1 MSINTDYEAF
11 VRKHSQPFVDLNYA
25 IVALNGEAGE
35 VAEWHKKVNL
45 RGKPKGLTDTDLLGE
60 LGDVLWY
67 LTAICINKGWT
78 LEDVMSFNQLKLN
91 NRVAETRRVTE
102 VG

>member
-1 MSINTDYEAF
+1 MTPNTEYEQF
-11 VRKHSQPFVDLNYA
+11 VVKNTGSFLDLNYC

-45 RGKPKGLTDTDLLGE
+45 RGKPNGLTDNDLKGE

-67 LTAICINKGWT
+67 LTRIAVLKGWT
-78 LEDVMSFNQLKLN
+78 LDEIMTFNMMKLEA
-91 NRVAETRRVTE
+91 RKAATR
-102 VG
+102 